1 MMVFLL
7 DTCVLRKLLDH
18 FPKQGTYFTK
28 VWQKIEGLAG
38 SEIISVD
45 ECYNEIEKHYDQNN
59 KNMTWVN
66 KHKDMFLNPTNKES
80 LIIKSIFSSK
90 KLQESIHLKNILENR
105 PSADVYLVAKAKVL
119 EATIVTTESFKPNS
133 AQLPNIC
140 EAVGVAYT
148 SYDDFMEIIS
158 SMIE

>member
-28 VWQKIEGLAG
+28 VWQKIEELVG
-38 SEIISVD
+38 SEIISVN

-59 KNMTWVN
+59 KKMTWVN
-66 KHKDMFLNPTNKES
+66 KHKDMFLNPTNEES

-105 PSADVYLVAKAKVL
+105 PSADVYLVAKA
-119 EATIVTTESFKPNS
+119 
-133 AQLPNIC
+133 
-140 EAVGVAYT
+140 
-148 SYDDFMEIIS
+148 
-158 SMIE
+158 